1 MLFIIFEM
9 QGKEINRGAD
19 VRSKN
24 GVFLCK
30 DQKIAALEMA
40 NQQLRLEL

>member
-1 MLFIIFEM
+1 M
-9 QGKEINRGAD
+9 QGKEVNRSAD

-30 DQKIAALEMA
+30 DQKITALEIA
-40 NQQLRLEL
+40 NQQLKLEL

>member
-1 MLFIIFEM
+1 M
-9 QGKEINRGAD
+9 QGKEINQGAD

-40 NQQLRLEL
+40 NQQLRLELQREVE